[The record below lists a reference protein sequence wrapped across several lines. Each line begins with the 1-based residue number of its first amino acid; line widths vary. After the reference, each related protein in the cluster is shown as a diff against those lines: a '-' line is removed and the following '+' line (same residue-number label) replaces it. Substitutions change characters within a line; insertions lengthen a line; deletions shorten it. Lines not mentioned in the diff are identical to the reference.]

1 MRTTLTISILV
12 ALVACSAGT
21 KEKGPDK
28 PPSADNTLFARLGG
42 QAAINAVVDEFV
54 DMTGADP
61 RISQYFTNV
70 DKDKLKTSMYVHVC
84 SISGGGCTYEG
95 KSMLVAHTG
104 MKLSQADF
112 DAFMDD
118 LSKTLIKLK
127 VPEPQQGEVVAAFRA
142 MQTDVVGH

>member
-1 MRTTLTISILV
+1 MRTALTIGLLW
-12 ALVACSAGT
+12 ALVACGGSKA
-21 KEKGPDK
+21 KGPDQ

-54 DMTGADP
+54 EMTGTDP

-70 DKDKLKTSMYVHVC
+70 DKEKLKSSMYVHVC
-84 SISGGGCTYEG
+84 SITGGGCTYEG
-95 KSMLVAHTG
+95 KSMLEAHTG

-118 LSKTLIKLK
+118 LAKTLNKLK
-127 VPEPQQGEVVAAFRA
+127 VPEPQQGEVVAAFRG
-142 MQTDVVGH
+142 MQADVVGH